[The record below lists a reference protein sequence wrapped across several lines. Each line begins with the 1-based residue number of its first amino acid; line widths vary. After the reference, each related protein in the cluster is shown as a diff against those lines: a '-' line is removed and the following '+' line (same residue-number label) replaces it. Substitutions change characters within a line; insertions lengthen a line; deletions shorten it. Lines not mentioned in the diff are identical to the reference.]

1 MIIESFSSD
10 DTKHAGLLIGTEA
23 KRKDIFCLTGD
34 LGAGKT
40 MFSKGFAQ
48 GLLLENEITSPT
60 FTIVNEYEGGRI
72 PFYHFDVYRLKNSDE
87 LWDLGFEDYLYGNGV
102 CLIEWADIVKE
113 DIPENAIWICIK
125 KDLTKGE
132 NYRII
137 EIDESLC

>member
-48 GLLLENEITSPT
+48 GLLDRMGWRYDNILRSRGQ
-60 FTIVNEYEGGRI
+60 V
-72 PFYHFDVYRLKNSDE
+72 
-87 LWDLGFEDYLYGNGV
+87 
-102 CLIEWADIVKE
+102 
-113 DIPENAIWICIK
+113 
-125 KDLTKGE
+125 
-132 NYRII
+132 
-137 EIDESLC
+137 